1 MYNLNDSVSV
11 NANDTE
17 YGDAYAV
24 DYTVELVESDIL
36 HYALYKMPSTPE
48 GMRELL
54 TELRQTGK
62 LSQGVV

>member
-1 MYNLNDSVSV
+1 MYTLKDNVSV
-11 NANDTE
+11 NADALNDV
-17 YGDAYAV
+17 DAYAV
-24 DYTVELVESDIL
+24 DYTVELVDSDLL

-62 LSQGVV
+62 IAQGVV